1 MSRNKAMSPVYGAAC
16 MVFSIV
22 YVLIGLPRELAG
34 LLAMVGFWLLGCSV
48 GMSLAGRGGD
58 R

>member
-1 MSRNKAMSPVYGAAC
+1 MSRNKAMSPVYGTSC
-16 MVFSIV
+16 MVVSIV

-34 LLAMVGFWLLGCSV
+34 LLAMVGFWLLGCSA